1 MLPQLL
7 TVRNGAPR
15 SLILLVLL
23 FSRSQAVKNT
33 AQLQRPAAGSSCW
46 SHLSADYV
54 PGVLICFPA
63 MCSHGVRYMI
73 RVLVHVA
80 DFITYRFFCPLSLK
94 SNGIVCDTVVWNIMF
109 CMLRTMRSE
118 NSSWVFL
125 PGGRDRLRITIY
137 LGSAIHVG
145 HSGYELLGPGIVLC
159 LIWQG
164 CIATAGGLEHL
175 TYIEGFQCRVSTWA
189 TQVTDPGYWAG
200 KIRRR
205 QWRPKPGKQGGGFLV
220 ALWGKMKESGPG
232 LSWSDLMEN
241 IFCIKSSKYVYVA
254 LQKHCRESFLRKRS
268 RLGSGWT
275 CVLPM

>member
-23 FSRSQAVKNT
+23 FSRSQTVKNT

-80 DFITYRFFCPLSLK
+80 DFITYGFFCPLSLK
-94 SNGIVCDTVVWNIMF
+94 SNEIVCDTVVWNIMF

-159 LIWQG
+159 LICHSRWTGALVIYWGVPVQS
-164 CIATAGGLEHL
+164 EHM
-175 TYIEGFQCRVSTWA
+175 SNSS
-189 TQVTDPGYWAG
+189 D
-200 KIRRR
+200 
-205 QWRPKPGKQGGGFLV
+205 RP
-220 ALWGKMKESGPG
+220 WI
-232 LSWSDLMEN
+232 LSRKNKKAAMETKAWEARGW
-241 IFCIKSSKYVYVA
+241 FPCCS
-254 LQKHCRESFLRKRS
+254 LRKEEGIRP
-268 RLGSGWT
+268 RT
-275 CVLPM
+275 